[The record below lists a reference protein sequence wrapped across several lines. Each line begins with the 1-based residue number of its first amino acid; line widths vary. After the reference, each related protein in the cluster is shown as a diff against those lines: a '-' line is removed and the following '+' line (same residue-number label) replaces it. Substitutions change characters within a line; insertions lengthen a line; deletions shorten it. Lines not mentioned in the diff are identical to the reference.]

1 MAGKADGSLE
11 PKTAEGAEEAERRI
25 ATQGYHSWCKR
36 KREVDGWIQADTRSK
51 GAVARVD
58 EEGEQ
63 QHEVLDHGV
72 VASASE
78 SSARKQSECGSAAR
92 QIHSSGDSMAAHDF
106 TKCLRD
112 FSEKC
117 DLFSHVIMR

>member
-11 PKTAEGAEEAERRI
+11 PKTAEGTEEAERRI
-25 ATQGYHSWCKR
+25 ATQGYNSWCKR
-36 KREVDGWIQADTRSK
+36 KREVDGWIQADTSSK

-63 QHEVLDHGV
+63 QHEVLDHGA

-78 SSARKQSECGSAAR
+78 SSRRGSRARAGA
-92 QIHSSGDSMAAHDF
+92 
-106 TKCLRD
+106 LRGN
-112 FSEKC
+112 
-117 DLFSHVIMR
+117 